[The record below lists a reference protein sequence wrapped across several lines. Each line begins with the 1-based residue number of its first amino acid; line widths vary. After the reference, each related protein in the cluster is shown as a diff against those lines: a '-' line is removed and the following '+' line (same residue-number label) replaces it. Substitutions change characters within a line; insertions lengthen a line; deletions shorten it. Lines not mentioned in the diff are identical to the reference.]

1 MTLILNND
9 EVASLFDMDSA
20 LGLLEEGYREL
31 GEGRAV
37 IRPRAHS
44 YLGTS
49 MPDTSY
55 MFKSFEGGIERM
67 GVMAL
72 RISSEHHLP
81 VGGFAR
87 KVAAPADSPAGG
99 RFLGLVLLFSTETTE
114 LLAIMPDGYLQ
125 SQRVGATWA
134 IAAKYLAREDVDTIA
149 IYGSGQQAP
158 AFLEAHCRVRPGVK
172 RTKVYSRPRST
183 GSASP
188 SG

>member
-1 MTLILNND
+1 MTLVLNND
-9 EVASLFDMDSA
+9 EVASLFNMDSA
-20 LGLLEEGYREL
+20 LELLEDGYREL
-31 GEGRAV
+31 GHGRAV

-49 MPDTSY
+49 VPDTSY
-55 MFKSFEGGIERM
+55 MFKSFEGGVERL

-81 VGGFAR
+81 VGSVSR
-87 KVAAPADSPAGG
+87 KSPRRRPEGG
-99 RFLGLVLLFSTETTE
+99 SSAWSLSSTETTE

-134 IAAKYLAREDVDTIA
+134 IAAKYLAREDVDTIG

-158 AFLEAHCRVRPGVK
+158 G
-172 RTKVYSRPRST
+172 SRGPPPSPPDNST
-183 GSASP
+183 GQGLQPNS
-188 SG
+188 